1 MTAHAQALTAWEAAA
16 AQYAQDLAEW
26 EEHQS
31 QHDAAMWAAQQQFD
45 DVTMPQYLDD
55 KAAFEAR
62 LEAAR
67 QQVDR
72 IAYCGIVP
80 CNVTGATPGHY
91 IVAAEGPNGT
101 IVGQSVRRPTEEQWS
116 WVVGRCLRVLP
127 DGRAEIDVMLS

>member
-1 MTAHAQALTAWEAAA
+1 MADWRTDKVEHEARVESERE
-16 AQYAQDLAEW
+16 L
-26 EEHQS
+26 
-31 QHDAAMWAAQQQFD
+31 FD
-45 DVTMPQYLDD
+45 TTIYPEYQRA

-80 CNVTGATPGHY
+80 CNVTGATSGHY
-91 IVAAEGPNGT
+91 IVATEGPGDS
-101 IVGQSVRRPTEEQWS
+101 IVGVSVRRPTEEQWS